1 MRLSTGASAIL
12 LYHSLDQTGGLFS
25 IDPALFRRHVE
36 AIVQGGIAVA
46 PLARIRET
54 PGALALTFDDGHRNF
69 LDHALPLLVEFHIPA
84 TMFVVSGYCGH
95 KPGALTWREVKEIAA
110 AGIHI
115 GAHSV
120 THRHLTTLS
129 AAEAQ
134 VEMRDSQAHIEDR
147 LGMPVRAFAY
157 PYGRS
162 NTHVRRQ
169 ASEIFDLACG
179 VKPAQARGG
188 ADPFDLPRIFDF
200 YVRNPARLRRLASV
214 EGFAYLALRR
224 AASALR
230 RRVTAQ
236 DRRLNVMRY

>member
-1 MRLSTGASAIL
+1 MGLSTGASAIL

-25 IDPALFRRHVE
+25 INPDLCRRHVE
-36 AIVQGGIAVA
+36 AIAQSGISVA
-46 PLARIRET
+46 PLARVRET

-69 LDHALPLLVEFHIPA
+69 LDHALPLLLEFRMPA

-95 KPGALTWREVKEIAA
+95 KPGALNWSEVQEIAA

-120 THRHLTTLS
+120 THRDLTTLS

-134 VEMRDSQAHIEDR
+134 VEMRGSQAHIEDR
-147 LGMPVRAFAY
+147 LGRSVRAFAY

-162 NTHVRRQ
+162 NTHVRRL

-179 VKPAQARGG
+179 VKPAQAGRDS
-188 ADPFDLPRIFDF
+188 DPFNLPRVFDF
-200 YVRNPARLRRLASV
+200 YVRNPHRLRRLARN
-214 EGFAYLALRR
+214 EGRAYLALRR
-224 AASALR
+224 TASALR
-230 RRVTAQ
+230 RGVAAKTA
-236 DRRLNVMRY
+236 R